1 MEAGKKNRIIKK
13 CVYLMKLLLSMCDC
27 DLVQLQVFQVWVP
40 LCQRTAGVQVS
51 ALAQSDPGQTDLW
64 SDCVWNLLELILWHF
79 CKWTAEVS
87 KE

>member
-1 MEAGKKNRIIKK
+1 M
-13 CVYLMKLLLSMCDC
+13 
-27 DLVQLQVFQVWVP
+27 WVP
-40 LCQRTAGVQVS
+40 LCQTTAGVQVS